1 MRRSGGMAVSGGFGP
16 GVVLGGRYRLV
27 ERIGRGGM
35 ADVFRGDD
43 EVLGRPVAVKAFRDD
58 GEAVDERRIDAE
70 MRTLAGLQHP
80 GLVTVFDAG
89 VSDGSGQALPFLV
102 MEFVPGPTLAQQLTV
117 GPLDPPRAALMA
129 AQIAAAL
136 QYVHQQGVVHRDVKP
151 ANILLGSQP
160 GRAEVAAKLTDFGI
174 ARLAESTRLTLHG
187 TTLGTVNYLSP
198 EQAEGAVVGS
208 PSDIYSFGLV
218 LIECLTGR
226 LAYPGTGLEAATARL
241 HHGPDIPR
249 ALGRAWADLLSA
261 MTDRDPARRPTAEQV
276 AAALGHLAGSTSPT
290 GPVRL
295 PPQTAGLPAHTAVL
309 PASPEPT
316 ATVAPANRLANIARH
331 RRLALGIAAL
341 LAVAVVG
348 LVVALSAASPSNRP
362 SPAPSYPNVSGQL
375 GRDLTQLEATIP

>member
-1 MRRSGGMAVSGGFGP
+1 MRGSGGVDVAGRFGP
-16 GVVLGGRYRLV
+16 GAVLGGRYRLV
-27 ERIGRGGM
+27 ERIGSGGM

-43 EVLGRPVAVKAFRDD
+43 ELLGRAVAVKAFRDD
-58 GEAVDERRIDAE
+58 GAVNERRIDAE
-70 MRTLAGLQHP
+70 VRTLAGLQHP

-89 VSDGSGQALPFLV
+89 VSDGYGQALPFLV

-129 AQIAAAL
+129 AQSAAAL

-218 LIECLTGR
+218 LIECLTGQ

-241 HHGPDIPR
+241 HRAPGIPR
-249 ALGRAWADLLSA
+249 AFGPAWADPLSA
-261 MTDRDPARRPTAEQV
+261 MTDRDPARRPTAGQV
-276 AAALGHLAGSTSPT
+276 ATAVSQLAGSTSSTVPLT
-290 GPVRL
+290 
-295 PPQTAGLPAHTAVL
+295 LPAQTAVL
-309 PASPEPT
+309 P
-316 ATVAPANRLANIARH
+316 
-331 RRLALGIAAL
+331 
-341 LAVAVVG
+341 
-348 LVVALSAASPSNRP
+348 
-362 SPAPSYPNVSGQL
+362 
-375 GRDLTQLEATIP
+375 

>member
-102 MEFVPGPTLAQQLTV
+102 MEFVSGPTLAQQLTA
-117 GPLDPPRAALMA
+117 GPLDPPQAALMA
-129 AQIAAAL
+129 TQIAAAL

-160 GRAEVAAKLTDFGI
+160 GRGEVAAKLTDFGI
-174 ARLAESTRLTLHG
+174 ARLAESTRLTLPG
-187 TTLGTVNYLSP
+187 TTLGTANYLSP
-198 EQAEGAVVGS
+198 EQAEGAVVGP

-218 LIECLTGR
+218 LIECLTGQ

-241 HHGPDIPR
+241 HRPPDIPQ
-249 ALGRAWADLLSA
+249 AFGPAWADLLGA
-261 MTDRDPARRPTAEQV
+261 MTDRAPARRPTAGQV
-276 AAALGHLAGSTSPT
+276 AAALSHAARSASPT

-295 PPQTAGLPAHTAVL
+295 PAQTAVL
-309 PASPEPT
+309 TAPPAPT
-316 ATVAPANRLANIARH
+316 ATLPPANRLAGLARP

-341 LAVAVVG
+341 LAVAVIG
-348 LVVALSAASPSNRP
+348 LVVALSATSHSNRP
-362 SPAPSYPNVSGQL
+362 GPAPSYPNVSGQL
-375 GRDLTQLEATIP
+375 GRDLTQLERTIP